1 MQIEDSSVWLPFDPV
16 QVVDNLRY
24 ERYLN
29 IPGHNGRARPA
40 GEKALKALY
49 YAARP
54 ALGVSVRKHI
64 QRAYFSG
71 RMKAPFPKWPV
82 DVNVERILEQLL
94 ILAMTSRG
102 IERLPF
108 IWFWPQGRP
117 NCATISHDVETS
129 AGLDF
134 CPTLMDLND
143 SFGIKTSFQ
152 IVPEERYKVPTSL
165 LQSIRD
171 RGFEINVHDLNHD
184 GHLFDDHEQF
194 MRRAVRINE
203 YARHYRAS
211 GFRSAVMYRNA
222 DWLHALDF
230 SYDMSIP
237 SVAHLDPQN
246 GGCCTV
252 MPFFI
257 GGIVELPV
265 TTTQDYSLFHILKD
279 YSTHL
284 WSEQISRIRQ
294 KHGLVNI
301 IVHPDYII
309 EESAR
314 RVYRELLGI
323 IHELRASGETW
334 VAAPGEVAAWWRLRS
349 KLELVGT
356 GDSCE
361 IRGEGCETASRAYA
375 VLKNGRLFYE
385 LENGTCEAS

>member
-1 MQIEDSSVWLPFDPV
+1 
-16 QVVDNLRY
+16 
-24 ERYLN
+24 
-29 IPGHNGRARPA
+29 
-40 GEKALKALY
+40 
-49 YAARP
+49 
-54 ALGVSVRKHI
+54 
-64 QRAYFSG
+64 
-71 RMKAPFPKWPV
+71 MKAPFPKWPV